1 MDNVFVGL
9 FVVAVVFILLREFN
23 CWYFKINE
31 LLSVNKE
38 ILAQLKIMNK
48 QADNTE
54 ISPTK
59 ISEQIKSSVIIK
71 DDNSTIIR
79 R

>member
-1 MDNVFVGL
+1 VDNVFVGL